1 MANEIIGKDCPIWIG
16 EGGSPAGYIE
26 LENQVTNTI
35 TSGAEAADSTN
46 KNNDGFGSSTITL
59 RNIQVTGTFNVSDG
73 SAPGQER
80 LFQANMAVGTSA
92 EVYIR
97 AYETPTN
104 YYEGNF
110 NVELDI
116 PSDVRDLQKA
126 NYTLR
131 SSGVVTRVTA

>member
-46 KNNDGFGSSTITL
+46 KNNEGFGSSTIVL
-59 RNIQVTGTFNVSDG
+59 RNIQVTGTFNRASA

-80 LFQANMAVGTSA
+80 LMQANMAVGVGA

-97 AYETPTN
+97 AYETATI

-110 NVELDI
+110 NVECDV
-116 PSDVRDLQKA
+116 PSDVRDLQKV

-131 SSGVVTRVTA
+131 SSGVVTRVSP